1 MSENSI
7 QPARLSYGPLTA
19 IKVVHDIDEHSKHF
33 IEDDQDKVIYALDEL
48 KQIVENLEMN
58 YTRLQEYVTK
68 VGLVS
73 SNAV

>member
-48 KQIVENLEMN
+48 KQIVE
-58 YTRLQEYVTK
+58 K
-68 VGLVS
+68 F
-73 SNAV
+73 